1 MNSGIGTFRN
11 PTPNSDMEILTPFQK
26 QLLSAIGQT
35 KLAEN
40 FYLTGG
46 TALAAFYL
54 QHRFSEDLD
63 FFTADPNALRLVQ
76 PSLTDACQQLGATLH
91 FSRTFN
97 TFIECF
103 VTQPEGE
110 SVKLDFAQDTPYRL
124 QPTELNVAFGLQVDN
139 LLDIA
144 SNKLSALFDRSAE
157 KDFVDIYFIN
167 QERMAF
173 AEMLPLA
180 RQKHVG
186 MDDYWLAISLQRV
199 RQVKLL
205 PRMVKPLSI
214 ANLQAYFLKL
224 ADDLMAGMDAPV

>member
-1 MNSGIGTFRN
+1 
-11 PTPNSDMEILTPFQK
+11 MEILTPFQK

-35 KLAEN
+35 ELTEN

-46 TALAAFYL
+46 TALAAFFL

-63 FFTADPNALRLVQ
+63 FFTADPNALRLVA
-76 PSLTDACQQLGATLH
+76 PSLTAVCQHLNATLH

-97 TFIECF
+97 TFIEGF
-103 VTQPEGE
+103 VTAADGE

-124 QPTELNVAFGLQVDN
+124 RPTELNTTFGLQVDN

-144 SNKLSALFDRSAE
+144 SNKLSALFDRAAE

-167 QERMAF
+167 HERMTF
-173 AEMLPLA
+173 ADMLPFA

-199 RQVKLL
+199 RQVRLL
-205 PRMVKPLSI
+205 PRMVKPISV
-214 ANLQAYFLKL
+214 AELQTYFLQL
-224 ADDLMAGMDAPV
+224 ADNLMTGIDAPI